1 MEITADNE
9 IILYGDNG
17 EETKLNILF
26 YFTNEERGKDYY
38 FLYRPE
44 SPDEIIVLGC
54 ADGEHLEDCDE
65 EELEEAEQVLA
76 AYEEDPEIQKA
87 KGE

>member
-1 MEITADNE
+1 MEITKDNE

-26 YFTNEERGKDYY
+26 YYTNDERGKDYY

-44 SPDEIIVLGC
+44 SPDEIFVLRC
-54 ADGEHLEDCDE
+54 AADGEHLEECDE
-65 EELEEAEQVLA
+65 EELDEADQVLA
-76 AYEEDPEIQKA
+76 AYEEDPKIQEIR
-87 KGE
+87 

>member
-26 YFTNEERGKDYY
+26 YFTNEERGKDFY
-38 FLYRPE
+38 FLYRSE
-44 SPDEIIVLGC
+44 SPDEIIVLGTS
-54 ADGEHLEDCDE
+54 DGEHLEDCTE
-65 EELEEAEQVLA
+65 EELDEAEQVLE
-76 AYEEDPEIQKA
+76 AYEEDPKIAEA
-87 KGE
+87 K

>member
-26 YFTNEERGKDYY
+26 YFTNEERGKDFY

-44 SPDEIIVLGC
+44 SPDEIIVLGTS
-54 ADGEHLEDCDE
+54 DGEHLEDCTE
-65 EELEEAEQVLA
+65 EELDEAEQVLE
-76 AYEEDPEIQKA
+76 AYEEDPKIAEA
-87 KGE
+87 K